1 MGMLNS
7 VVSLRILMDVFGERW
22 RDPLAQYLRGS
33 REFQPEERRCLADF
47 FDAYREDFIGN
58 RLFNLAEVE
67 KLVDSDV
74 LNNQIENYVDDML
87 GYYYATERFREI
99 EKEDPVQV
107 KAAIDFIFEQVIL
120 RYNTDFE
127 ASHEKYG
134 FKKREEFADA
144 ARALDSLCTYVV
156 AGNFH
161 KTTIIDVVYSNT
173 RLSKEACRHFGN
185 RIDEKFEALQR
196 KLLIGKLYDLL
207 S

>member
-1 MGMLNS
+1 MVNS
-7 VVSLRILMDVFGERW
+7 VESLKILMDVFGDGW
-22 RDPLAQYLRGS
+22 KDQLSQYFRGS
-33 REFQPEERRCLADF
+33 REFQPEEKRCLVDF

-67 KLVDSDV
+67 KLVESEI

-87 GYYYATERFREI
+87 SFYYATEPLRSMEA
-99 EKEDPVQV
+99 EDPVKV
-107 KAAIDFIFEQVIL
+107 KAAVDFIFEQVIL
-120 RYNTDFE
+120 RYNSDFE
-127 ASHEKYG
+127 DSFDKFG
-134 FKKREEFADA
+134 FEKREEFGNA

-161 KTTIIDVVYSNT
+161 KTTIIDIVYSNI
-173 RLSKEACRHFGN
+173 RLSRDACRHIGN
-185 RIDEKFEALQR
+185 RIDDRFEALQR

>member
-1 MGMLNS
+1 MVNS
-7 VVSLRILMDVFGERW
+7 VESLKILMDTFGDGW
-22 RDPLAQYLRGS
+22 KDQLSQYFRGS
-33 REFQPEERRCLADF
+33 REFGPEEKRCLINF

-67 KLVDSDV
+67 KLVESEI

-87 GYYYATERFREI
+87 SFYYATEPLREL
-99 EKEDPVQV
+99 EERDPVKV

-120 RYNTDFE
+120 RYNSDFE
-127 ASHEKYG
+127 SSYERYD
-134 FKKREEFADA
+134 FSDRQEFGDA

-156 AGNFH
+156 AGNFY
-161 KTTIIDVVYSNT
+161 KTTIVDIIYSHT
-173 RLSKEACRHFGN
+173 RLSRDACRHLGN
-185 RIDEKFEALQR
+185 RIDEKFEALQQ

>member
-1 MGMLNS
+1 MLNS
-7 VVSLRILMDVFGERW
+7 VESLKVLMDVFGERW

-33 REFQPEERRCLADF
+33 REFQPEERRNLADF

-87 GYYYATERFREI
+87 EFYYATETFREL
-99 EKEDPVQV
+99 EKEDPVKV

-120 RYNTDFE
+120 RYNTGFE
-127 ASHEKYG
+127 ASYEKYG
-134 FKKREEFADA
+134 FEKKEEFGNA

-156 AGNFH
+156 AGNFY
-161 KTTIIDVVYSNT
+161 KTTIVDIVYSNT
-173 RLSKEACRHFGN
+173 RLSRDACRHIGN